1 MDDMTTTDV
10 IRQSLQHYS
19 DRGVFQG
26 FAEIQGRGDKTVF
39 SFRWLLGSEF
49 TLLVDLKKSEL
60 VVKNLL
66 PEIEN
71 YSFID
76 ADLRKFTG
84 ARSDPKLPRHRRLDP
99 DRAIL
104 SYTNRKQNG
113 KQNVSLVV
121 RVVEDEYG
129 YALRMLLSTL
139 NDLFT
144 YLHLYHVDYLQ
155 QNFRVPEE

>member
-1 MDDMTTTDV
+1 MTAIDV

-49 TLLVDLKKSEL
+49 SLVLDLKKSEL

-66 PEIEN
+66 PDIAN

-76 ADLRKFTG
+76 ADLRKFVG
-84 ARSDPKLPRHRRLDP
+84 DRSNSKLPLHRRLDP
-99 DRAIL
+99 ARAML

-113 KQNVSLVV
+113 EQNVSLVM
-121 RVVEDEYG
+121 RVGEGEYG
-129 YALRMLLSTL
+129 YALKMLLSAL

-144 YLHLYHVDYLQ
+144 HLHLYHIDYLQ
-155 QNFRVPEE
+155 RKFGVPEE